1 MLNRGGI
8 ADLPLLRTLFAIRQ
22 MSWEPSLW
30 EVTDSFVFLTY
41 ASLAA
46 SRTLLQWLL
55 SFLNFSLESDDLSFW
70 NNRKKWFLWTMDA
83 AQAAENYG
91 DEWGLTW
98 YFLWWIY
105 TSIPTWTHAQ
115 DSLAAAEAPGLRKN
129 SFLYLLR
136 HSVTVI
142 KFIKW
147 KKHFDG
153 WGNGIKL

>member
-55 SFLNFSLESDDLSFW
+55 AFLNLSLESDDLSFW
-70 NNRKKWFLWTMDA
+70 YNRKKWFLWTMDA

-129 SFLYLLR
+129 SFLYLR

-153 WGNGIKL
+153 RGNGIKL